1 VPTEYYVGIAIALI
15 LIALLG
21 LLFRPRRDT
30 RRVVQQKHIET
41 DQMATQLSRIADSLE
56 ILVAHLGAS
65 PSAEKLPVERPVVQE
80 RFVEKRAIQEPPA
93 EKLATEEPP
102 IPLENAVQTAD
113 TNDTTQGKVDPPP
126 ERHVRLSM
134 FGR

>member
-1 VPTEYYVGIAIALI
+1 VPTEYYVGIAIALV

-21 LLFRPRRDT
+21 LLVKPRRDT
-30 RRVVQQKHIET
+30 RRAVQQKRGET
-41 DQMATQLSRIADSLE
+41 DQMATQLTRIANSLE

-65 PSAEKLPVERPVVQE
+65 PSAEKLPVEKPLIQAPPVEELV
-80 RFVEKRAIQEPPA
+80 A
-93 EKLATEEPP
+93 EKPSV
-102 IPLENAVQTAD
+102 PLENAVQPVD
-113 TNDTTQGKVDPPP
+113 TNDTNQEKVDPPP